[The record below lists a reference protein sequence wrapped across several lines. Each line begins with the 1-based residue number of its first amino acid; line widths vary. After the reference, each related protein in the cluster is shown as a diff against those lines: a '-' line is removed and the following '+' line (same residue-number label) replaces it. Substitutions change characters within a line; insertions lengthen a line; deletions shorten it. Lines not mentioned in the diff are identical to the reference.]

1 MGFNFGAFL
10 GGAASQIVEDIDEQ
24 EKEVKLRT
32 RTILDRQVAEAA
44 ENRKRFQDDKEKV
57 EKQINSIAQLFG
69 EGDAFRF
76 NKARAIVAGGD
87 EHYNTMYKEL
97 STHKRLGGNMDEAYT
112 YTAKSA
118 EEQGFE
124 GAADAAKG
132 LVKLRTIEAPEF
144 TESVRSEGARLFGI
158 DAKSMYEKAKAQYEQ
173 AGLLPSSK
181 EEFKDSVKKYGT
193 GTINF
198 QNLKK
203 DKESIDKMYA
213 NNMQSILELDKNDP
227 KYKEK
232 RAKLEAEQ
240 EELTKAVAKM
250 NNVSA
255 SVLAT
260 KLREEG
266 DKDTGKTTSQHA
278 NLYSKALSEFRQG
291 LGYSK
296 TDKSITNEE
305 GKELYNEEATE
316 YFNSKIK
323 EWKQNYVKG
332 MVDGNGNLIDDTS
345 DTKSFLSAFGL
356 SQYVGKPQEEGDT
369 KPKKTKEQA
378 LEEQIKIAQDL
389 GSPESSIQQLLKEN
403 ENVPEKNK
411 QRLYQRIFDIVKK
424 AYPDSQNIQEII
436 NKQIDMFEE
445 QKKADTFVRNKGQ
458 VDKTNVSKPVGTY
471 QGQQVV
477 QRGDTFILVGK
488 DGTQIKTLN
497 PTEISN
503 ITKS

>member
-44 ENRKRFQDDKEKV
+44 ENRKKFQDDKEKI
-57 EKQINSIAQLFG
+57 EKQITSIAQLFG
-69 EGDAFRF
+69 ENDPFRF
-76 NKARAIVAGGD
+76 NKARSIVAGGD

-97 STHKRLGGNMDEAYT
+97 STHKRLGGDMGQAYD
-112 YTAKSA
+112 YTAAS

-124 GAADAAKG
+124 GVADAAKG
-132 LVKLRTIEAPEF
+132 LAKLRTIEAPEF

-291 LGYSK
+291 LGYDK
-296 TDKSITNEE
+296 TNQVIVNDNGE
-305 GKELYNEEATE
+305 ELYGKDAKDFFDN
-316 YFNSKIK
+316 KINQ
-323 EWKQNYVKG
+323 WKQNYVKG

-356 SQYVGKPQEEGDT
+356 SQYVGKPEEKDT
-369 KPKKTKEQA
+369 VDKPKKITFDDKV
-378 LEEQIKIAQDL
+378 KSAQDA
-389 GSPESSIQQLLKEN
+389 GSPEAFLQGELGKIPKGLSA
-403 ENVPEKNK
+403 EKKNTV
-411 QRLYQRIFDIVKK
+411 YQKIFEIVQS
-424 AYPDSQNIQEII
+424 AYPNATNIQEIV
-436 NKQIDMFEE
+436 NKEIDKYEAAE
-445 QKKADTFVRNKGQ
+445 KAKTFVRNKGE
-458 VDKTNVSKPVGTY
+458 VAKTEDKVVGTY

-477 QRGDTFILVGK
+477 QRGDTFILQGK

-503 ITKS
+503 INKS